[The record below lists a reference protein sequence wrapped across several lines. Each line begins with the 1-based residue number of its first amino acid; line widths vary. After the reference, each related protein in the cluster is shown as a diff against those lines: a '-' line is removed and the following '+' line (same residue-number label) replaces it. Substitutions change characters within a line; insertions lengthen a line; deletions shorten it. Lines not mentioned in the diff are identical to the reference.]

1 MVERGLA
8 AHTLEAYRR
17 DLERYAAALAVRGR
31 TEIGDVT
38 TEDVAAFLAGLR
50 AGDADHPPL
59 AASSAGRAVV
69 AVRGMHAFAAAE
81 GLAGQDPARPVRPPA
96 PPRRLPKAI
105 SVAEVERLLQA
116 AGAGDGPAPLRDRA
130 LLELLYGTGAR
141 ISEAIGLDIDD
152 LDLASGHDAAAPPP
166 VIRPRPGPRRA
177 ARPGPWSARWPGRP
191 AARGLLRPRWP
202 RRGPPGPRG
211 WPRRPPGGRRP
222 PRCGCPPR
230 SG

>member
-1 MVERGLA
+1 MW
-8 AHTLEAYRR
+8 RR
-17 DLERYAAALAVRGR
+17 SWPGCAQ
-31 TEIGDVT
+31 
-38 TEDVAAFLAGLR
+38 
-50 AGDADHPPL
+50 GDADHPPL

-152 LDLASGHDAAAPPP
+152 LDLASGHDAAAPPGDP
-166 VIRPRPGPRRA
+166 APAGPPAGRPPGSLVGA
-177 ARPGPWSARWPGRP
+177 LAGPP

-211 WPRRPPGGRRP
+211 WPTRPPGGRRP